1 MARMND
7 DAQWIMLMA
16 LVVCVAL
23 FFLAYLMNESV
34 LVGKTTAESALDF
47 PKSDIRDI
55 KTEIIRWNE
64 LKLADPDKTAM
75 IKDIEALS
83 FNQKNSIVNITENP
97 QINPINITI
106 HYNNGL
112 LQYDETIPL

>member
-1 MARMND
+1 MARLTE

-23 FFLAYLMNESV
+23 FFLAYLINESV

-55 KTEIIRWNE
+55 RSEIVRWNE
-64 LKLADPDKTAM
+64 LGRNASKLT
-75 IKDIEALS
+75 DIETFS
-83 FNQKNSIVNITENP
+83 MNNKNAIVKITLNP
-97 QINPINITI
+97 TNMTI

-112 LQYDETIPL
+112 LLHDEKIPL

>member
-1 MARMND
+1 MARLNED
-7 DAQWIMLMA
+7 GQWIILMA
-16 LVVCVAL
+16 LIVCIAL

-55 KTEIIRWNE
+55 RSEIIRLNG
-64 LKLADPDKTAM
+64 LGSPINTSIIQDIKT
-75 IKDIEALS
+75 LS
-83 FNQKNSIVNITENP
+83 LDQKNAIVTINQNPPDTPTSITF
-97 QINPINITI
+97 